1 MEYHVSMKRTPLSP
15 MAQAPLRSG
24 RTRLSDEETEARM
37 LHAAT
42 EIIERFGLTV
52 SLDHISFEDVIQ
64 RAAVSRS
71 AAYRRWPYK
80 EMFFNDLLK
89 ELAKA
94 ARPAAVAGFA
104 QTVPLLRG
112 IALDHLDSLG
122 SAEGRADLV
131 RELIR
136 RGALNDF
143 ETMFGSTEWRTY
155 LALHSTF
162 LSVADDDL
170 RRSLQVALAES
181 DRDFIARIARGWSQ
195 LAGLFGYRLRAELDA
210 TFETVATLASAT
222 LRGLVIIA
230 LSTPDIASRRLQ
242 ARPLGATEAAA
253 WSLAGLTAAS
263 IADAFLEPDPDIDW
277 TPERLDGVRESLEQL
292 AFEPSA
298 PVRRATSRRRSP

>member
-1 MEYHVSMKRTPLSP
+1 MI
-15 MAQAPLRSG
+15 
-24 RTRLSDEETEARM
+24 
-37 LHAAT
+37 HAAT

-80 EMFFNDLLK
+80 EMFFKDLLK

-104 QTVPLLRG
+104 TTVPLLGG
-112 IALDHLDSLG
+112 IALDSLDSLG
-122 SAEGRADLV
+122 SAEGRGNLI

-143 ETMFGSTEWRTY
+143 EIMFGSIEWRTY

-170 RRSLQVALAES
+170 RQSLQIALADS

-195 LAGLFGYRLRAELDA
+195 LAGILGYRLRAELDA
-210 TFETVATLASAT
+210 SFETVATLASAT
-222 LRGLVIIA
+222 LRGLVIMA
-230 LSTPDIASRRLQ
+230 LSTPDIATRRLR
-242 ARPLGATEAAA
+242 ARPLGATKAAD

-263 IADAFLEPDPDIDW
+263 IADTFLEPDPDIDW
-277 TPERLDGVRESLEQL
+277 TPERLAAVRKSLEQL
-292 AFEPSA
+292 AFEPAGRPSVA
-298 PVRRATSRRRSP
+298 